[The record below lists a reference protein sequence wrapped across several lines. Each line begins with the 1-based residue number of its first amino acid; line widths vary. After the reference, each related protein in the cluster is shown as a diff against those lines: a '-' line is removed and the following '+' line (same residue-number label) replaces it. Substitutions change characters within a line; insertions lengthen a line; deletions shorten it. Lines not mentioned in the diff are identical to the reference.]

1 MKSRVASLS
10 PRALLALA
18 AAGVLLYA
26 AVAWFLV
33 VSPKRSEASSLAADV
48 AAAEIRL
55 GQARAGAN
63 RPRSVGAPVG
73 DVFRLAKAM
82 PASTDQSGL
91 ILELSR
97 LAFGSGV
104 KLGSIVPEGP
114 IVGPEGATMIPVE
127 VILSGTY
134 FEVARFLQQTRR
146 LVTVRSGK
154 VRATGRLFTVQSI
167 DLVESVA
174 DGFPKLDGTITL
186 NAYVYD
192 GPIVPAD
199 VPGNPADE
207 SLPTSGTSA
216 AGRVQ

>member
-1 MKSRVASLS
+1 MRSRVASLS

-26 AVAWFLV
+26 AVVWLLV

-55 GQARAGAN
+55 GQARAAAN

-82 PASTDQSGL
+82 PASNDQSGL

-104 KLGSIVPEGP
+104 KLGTIAPEGP
-114 IVGPEGATMIPVE
+114 VVGTEGATMIPVE
-127 VILSGTY
+127 VTLSGTY
-134 FEVARFLQQTRR
+134 FEIARFLKRTRR

-154 VRATGRLFTVQSI
+154 VRATGRLFTVQRI

-174 DGFPKLDGTITL
+174 DGYPKLDGTITL

-192 GPIVPAD
+192 GPIVSAETP
-199 VPGNPADE
+199 NPADE
-207 SLPTSGTSA
+207 SQPTSGTSA
-216 AGRVQ
+216 AGRVP